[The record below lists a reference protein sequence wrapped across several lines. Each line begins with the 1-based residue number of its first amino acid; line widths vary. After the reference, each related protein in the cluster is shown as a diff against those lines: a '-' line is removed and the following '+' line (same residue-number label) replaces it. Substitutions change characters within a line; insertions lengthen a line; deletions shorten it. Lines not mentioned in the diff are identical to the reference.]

1 MREKVFGDVLFLSFL
16 AMSFFLNIQQVCLSL
31 SPTEYFHRPKAT
43 ILLFPVMNPIKP
55 FSNRAVNNKGLL

>member
-16 AMSFFLNIQQVCLSL
+16 AMSLFFNIKQVCLSL

-43 ILLFPVMNPIKP
+43 ILLFPSYEPY
-55 FSNRAVNNKGLL
+55 